1 MQKLKENAFGQYMKA
16 RIESASPLGLIVI
29 MYEATIK
36 FLKLAREDFM
46 NNDIES
52 ACDHLIRSQNIIRE
66 LQKSLDMDVKELSP
80 KLYYIYDYMI
90 RQLIQANVKR
100 KVEPIDEVLRMLGE
114 LKEAWDTISTR
125 SDVKPVSE
133 TIPVVGRFS
142 ISG

>member
-1 MQKLKENAFGQYMKA
+1 MQNLKTNAHSKYLKA

-29 MYEATIK
+29 MYEAAIK
-36 FLKLAREDFM
+36 FLKLARDDYM

-66 LQKSLDMDVKELSP
+66 LQKSLDMNVQELSP
-80 KLYYIYDYMI
+80 RLYSIYDYMI

-100 KVEPIDEVLRMLGE
+100 KVEPIDAVVRMLEE
-114 LKEAWDTISTR
+114 LKEAWDTIAGS
-125 SDVKPVSE
+125 SDIKPVE
-133 TIPVVGRFS
+133 APAGIEGGLS